1 MNRLQEMF
9 KSYIEDVLIT
19 QSTAEGLD
27 YALITISIPFILIG
41 RIINNQKPKKV
52 RVNNKK
58 HR

>member
-27 YALITISIPFILIG
+27 YVLTTISIPFILIG